1 MKQVMNAL
9 QAWALDLDFKKFM
22 RCGVSS
28 KVLS

>member
-22 RCGVSS
+22 RCGVAS